1 MPTAVAAR
9 KREAQAQA
17 QTKITILFWLIVCL
31 GTNKRKTMIKPAH
44 SLGNSSR
51 Q

>member
-17 QTKITILFWLIVCL
+17 QTKITILTYRLAL
-31 GTNKRKTMIKPAH
+31 GTNKRKTIKPAH